1 MNNYFLSFLLVLL
14 CINGRYSY
22 ARNEPANFK
31 AIEGY
36 NRQHTT
42 DSLNR
47 ILNRIHTLRNT
58 SPDSTLKVLYSIYN
72 TCVQIGYLEGIGAT
86 CAEIG
91 GTFFVKG
98 DYKKAEKYILY
109 SQLLPGL
116 NEYISTNAINNLYL
130 IYEGRGDY
138 NLALKY
144 LKKAMKSKDEN
155 VSSSAYNNYI
165 VLLLKLG
172 RYKES
177 LYYFDILKA
186 KAKKL
191 KQNRVLAALLCNE
204 ASVHSSQK
212 DYKKFDSISE
222 ECRKICA
229 AYNFEDIT
237 MYSYINSGTS
247 YYERG
252 QVEKAINLFSGI
264 KDSIRKLDPEYQM
277 NYHAEY
283 GKMLYNTGSYNTA
296 IAHLNKG
303 ILLANQ
309 IGIKTNIEPV
319 YYLAKSYMALG
330 NHATAS
336 KHLDHYIRL
345 KDSFENMEIQKNI
358 NEYEVK
364 FRITEKDNELLNKK
378 LIILSQSNKIN
389 SKNILILSSVVSL
402 VILLFL
408 FFTYYKYTR
417 QNRLMLKR
425 DLDLAE
431 EKANVN
437 FLKAMIQ
444 GEEKERKR
452 IGVELHNGVGSQL
465 TAVNLNLT
473 AFQWRNK
480 HIPEIDSLNE
490 IITQIQQTA
499 IEVRKTA
506 HNLLPAGIVAS
517 GLYQAIRAFTLQFKN
532 SPVEINIS
540 KSGDLDMVNTSLSL
554 IVYRILQELIS
565 NAVKHA
571 EASQVNINL
580 KLANNVLSAS
590 VTDNGKGFDLSHIAP
605 KGLGIQQIK
614 EQLNLLKGTFKI
626 HTQPLAGT
634 TIYFEVDLKHS
645 KNNQSL

>member
-1 MNNYFLSFLLVLL
+1 M
-14 CINGRYSY
+14 
-22 ARNEPANFK
+22 
-31 AIEGY
+31 
-36 NRQHTT
+36 
-42 DSLNR
+42 
-47 ILNRIHTLRNT
+47 
-58 SPDSTLKVLYSIYN
+58 
-72 TCVQIGYLEGIGAT
+72 GYLEGIGAAS
-86 CAEIG
+86 AEIG

-98 DYKKAEKYILY
+98 DYKKAEEHILY
-109 SQLLPGL
+109 SQLLPAL

-130 IYEGRGDY
+130 IYESRGNY

-144 LKKAMKSKDEN
+144 LKKAMQSKDEN
-155 VSSSAYNNYI
+155 VSSSSYNNYI

-177 LYYFDILKA
+177 LYYFDILKTKA
-186 KAKKL
+186 KAL

-204 ASVHSSQK
+204 ASVYSTLK

-222 ECRKICA
+222 ECLRICVA
-229 AYNFEDIT
+229 NNLDDIS
-237 MYSYINSGTS
+237 MYIYMNSGIS

-252 QVEKAINLFSGI
+252 QVKKALNLFTRI
-264 KDSIRKLDPEYQM
+264 KDNVAKIDPEYQM

-283 GKMLYNTGSYNTA
+283 GEMLYNTGSYYIA
-296 IAHLNKG
+296 IDHLNKG
-303 ILLANQ
+303 IELANR

-319 YYLAKSYMALG
+319 YYLAKSYLALG
-330 NHATAS
+330 DHITAN
-336 KHLDHYIRL
+336 KHLDNYIQL
-345 KDSFENMEIQKNI
+345 KDSFQNMEIQKNVS
-358 NEYEVK
+358 EYEVK
-364 FRITEKDNELLNKK
+364 FRTAEKDKELLNKK

-389 SKNILILSSVVSL
+389 NKNILIISSAVSL
-402 VILLFL
+402 TILLIL

-431 EKANVN
+431 QKANVN

-480 HIPEIDSLNE
+480 HIPEVDNLNE
-490 IITQIQQTA
+490 IITQIQKTA

-506 HNLLPAGIVAS
+506 HNLLPAGIVAA
-517 GLYQAIRAFTLQFKN
+517 GLYEAIREFALQFKN

-540 KSGDLDMVNTSLSL
+540 KSGSLDIINTSLSL

-565 NAVKHA
+565 NAIKHA
-571 EASQVNINL
+571 DASLISINL
-580 KLANNVLSAS
+580 QLIDNVFSAS
-590 VTDNGKGFDLSHIAP
+590 VTDNGKGFDLSHITN

-614 EQLNLLKGTFKI
+614 EQLNLLNGTFKI
-626 HTQPLAGT
+626 HALPQAGT
-634 TIYFEVDLKHS
+634 TIYFEVDLKHN
-645 KNNQSL
+645 KHNQSL

>member
-1 MNNYFLSFLLVLL
+1 MIKTAINLMNNYFLSFLLVLL
-14 CINGRYSY
+14 CINGSYSY
-22 ARNEPANFK
+22 ARNEPANLK

-36 NRQHTT
+36 NKHHTT

-47 ILNRIHTLRNT
+47 ILNRIHTLRNA

-72 TCVQIGYLEGIGAT
+72 TCVQIGYLEGIGVT

-138 NLALKY
+138 NRALKY

-177 LYYFDILKA
+177 LYYFDILKT
-186 KAKKL
+186 KARTL

-204 ASVHSSQK
+204 ASVYSSLK

-222 ECRKICA
+222 ECLKICA
-229 AYNFEDIT
+229 AYNFEDIS

-252 QVEKAINLFSGI
+252 QVNKAVNLFSGI
-264 KDSIRKLDPEYQM
+264 KDSITKLDPEYQM

-283 GKMLYNTGSYNTA
+283 GKMLYNTGSYSTA
-296 IAHLNKG
+296 IDHLNKG
-303 ILLANQ
+303 IQLANQ
-309 IGIKTNIEPV
+309 IDIKTNIEPV
-319 YYLAKSYMALG
+319 YYLAKSHMALG
-330 NHATAS
+330 NHAIAS
-336 KHLDHYIRL
+336 EHFDHYIRL
-345 KDSFENMEIQKNI
+345 KDSFQNMEIQKSI

-364 FRITEKDNELLNKK
+364 FRIAEKDNELLNKK

-389 SKNILILSSVVSL
+389 SKNILIFSSVVSL
-402 VILLFL
+402 VILLIL
-408 FFTYYKYTR
+408 FFTYHKYTR

-444 GEEKERKR
+444 GEEKE
-452 IGVELHNGVGSQL
+452 
-465 TAVNLNLT
+465 
-473 AFQWRNK
+473 
-480 HIPEIDSLNE
+480 
-490 IITQIQQTA
+490 
-499 IEVRKTA
+499 
-506 HNLLPAGIVAS
+506 
-517 GLYQAIRAFTLQFKN
+517 
-532 SPVEINIS
+532 
-540 KSGDLDMVNTSLSL
+540 
-554 IVYRILQELIS
+554 
-565 NAVKHA
+565 
-571 EASQVNINL
+571 
-580 KLANNVLSAS
+580 
-590 VTDNGKGFDLSHIAP
+590 
-605 KGLGIQQIK
+605 
-614 EQLNLLKGTFKI
+614 
-626 HTQPLAGT
+626 
-634 TIYFEVDLKHS
+634 
-645 KNNQSL
+645 

>member
-14 CINGRYSY
+14 CINGSYSY

-31 AIEGY
+31 SIEGY
-36 NRQHTT
+36 NKRNTT

-47 ILNRIHTLRNT
+47 ILNRIHTLRNA

-130 IYEGRGDY
+130 IYEGKGDY

-144 LKKAMKSKDEN
+144 LKKAMKSKDKN

-177 LYYFDILKA
+177 LYYFDILKT
-186 KAKKL
+186 KAKTL

-204 ASVHSSQK
+204 ASVYSSLK

-222 ECRKICA
+222 ECLKICT
-229 AYNFEDIT
+229 AYNFEDILI
-237 MYSYINSGTS
+237 YSYINSGTS

-252 QVEKAINLFSGI
+252 QVNKAVNLFSGI
-264 KDSIRKLDPEYQM
+264 KDSITKLDPEYQM

-283 GKMLYNTGSYNTA
+283 GKMLYNTGLYNTA
-296 IAHLNKG
+296 IDHLNKG
-303 ILLANQ
+303 ILLASQ

-345 KDSFENMEIQKNI
+345 KDSFQNMEIQKSI

-364 FRITEKDNELLNKK
+364 FRIAEKDNELLNKK

-389 SKNILILSSVVSL
+389 SKNMLILSSVVSF
-402 VILLFL
+402 VILLIL
-408 FFTYYKYTR
+408 FFTYHKYTR

-431 EKANVN
+431 QKANVN

-473 AFQWRNK
+473 AFQWKNK
-480 HIPEIDSLNE
+480 HIPEVDSLNE

-517 GLYQAIRAFTLQFKN
+517 GLYHAIKEFTLQFKN
-532 SPVEINIS
+532 TPVEINIS
-540 KSGDLDMVNTSLSL
+540 KSGDLDVLNTALSL

-565 NAVKHA
+565 NAIKHA
-571 EASQVNINL
+571 EADQININL
-580 KLANNVLSAS
+580 KLANNILSAT
-590 VTDNGKGFDLSHIAP
+590 VTDNGKGFDLSHITQ

-645 KNNQSL
+645 KNNQLL